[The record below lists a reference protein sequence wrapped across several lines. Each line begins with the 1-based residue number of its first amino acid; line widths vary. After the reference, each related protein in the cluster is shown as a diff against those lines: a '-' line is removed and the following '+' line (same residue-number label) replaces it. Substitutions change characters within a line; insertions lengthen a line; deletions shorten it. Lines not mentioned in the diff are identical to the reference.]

1 MKLNRRQLRRLIEST
16 LNEAVTP
23 TERAFLEAV
32 RQSVKRRTG
41 TGTYLTLGT
50 NERGAKG
57 VLIRSESGLTSFLEA
72 DFPGKTVEYYPRQD
86 GGGSAGEIQY
96 NITVQGTDPTDR
108 DYGVAE
114 IVVEAQSGKEI
125 QGGRY
130 RVVAPELG
138 DDFEMFSFGPTYF
151 IGM

>member
-32 RQSVKRRTG
+32 RRSVKRRVG

-50 NERGAKG
+50 NERGEKG
-57 VLIRSESGLTSFLEA
+57 VLIRSNYGLTSFLEA
-72 DFPGKTVEYYPRQD
+72 DFPGKTVEFFPRQD
-86 GGGSAGEIQY
+86 GGGSAGELRHDI
-96 NITVQGTDPTDR
+96 NVQGTDPLDTRVPADIVIEAHSGDEVQGQTAAELEGDR
-108 DYGVAE
+108 G
-114 IVVEAQSGKEI
+114 
-125 QGGRY
+125 
-130 RVVAPELG
+130 L
-138 DDFEMFSFGPTYF
+138 FSFGPTYF